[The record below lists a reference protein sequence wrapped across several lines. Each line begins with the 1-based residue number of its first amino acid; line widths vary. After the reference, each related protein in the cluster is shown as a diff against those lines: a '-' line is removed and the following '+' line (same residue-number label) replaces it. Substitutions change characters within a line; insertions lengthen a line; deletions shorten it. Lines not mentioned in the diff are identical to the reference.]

1 MLESATTLLTATLL
15 AGACASGGG
24 RAVATTTSMSGE
36 TTLAPTTTA
45 RAVSSLTVSGVSPG
59 VEQAP
64 FYPQVTVTS
73 VVCGPSGP
81 SGSGRYVA
89 VGVPPGGPGTQAGSA
104 LTELTVA
111 FVMDGKAVIKDLSG
125 RVLYEEDMPTIS
137 VSRHGSLV
145 LSLTN
150 VAGQSG
156 DGRSVPVGAVDI
168 SGDYTCPASDTI
180 LRGT

>member
-1 MLESATTLLTATLL
+1 MPVTALLTATLL
-15 AGACASGGG
+15 AGACSSAPRS
-24 RAVATTTSMSGE
+24 AATTTTPRPGAA
-36 TTLAPTTTA
+36 TLAPTTTA
-45 RAVSSLTVSGVSPG
+45 RAVSRLTVSGVSPG

-81 SGSGRYVA
+81 SGTGRYVA
-89 VGVPPGGPGTQAGSA
+89 VGVPAGGPGTQAGSA

-111 FVMDGKAVIKDLSG
+111 LVTNGKAVIKDLSG
-125 RVLYEEDMPTIS
+125 KVLYEEDMPTIS
-137 VSRHGSLV
+137 VSRRGTLV

-150 VAGQSG
+150 VAAQSG
-156 DGRSVPVGAVDI
+156 DGRSVPDGAVNI

>member
-1 MLESATTLLTATLL
+1 M
-15 AGACASGGG
+15 
-24 RAVATTTSMSGE
+24 
-36 TTLAPTTTA
+36 
-45 RAVSSLTVSGVSPG
+45 VSGVSPG

-73 VVCGPSGP
+73 VVCGPSGT
-81 SGSGRYVA
+81 GRYVA
-89 VGVPPGGPGTQAGSA
+89 VGVPAGGPGTQAGSA

-111 FVMDGKAVIKDLSG
+111 LVTNGKAVIKDLSG

-150 VAGQSG
+150 VAAQSG
-156 DGRSVPVGAVDI
+156 DGRSVPDGAVNI